1 MSFNEKH
8 YSNTGDM
15 IKHSKEIVIS
25 YLTRKGENQDIPINL
40 HVVKKQ
46 EEAKVLLGELKI
58 LYEYKQRN
66 MTEFV

>member
-8 YSNTGDM
+8 YNNTGDM

-46 EEAKVLLGELKI
+46 EEPKVLLGELKI

>member
-8 YSNTGDM
+8 YNNTGDM
-15 IKHSKEIVIS
+15 TKHSKEIVIS

-46 EEAKVLLGELKI
+46 EETKVLLGELQI

>member
-8 YSNTGDM
+8 YNNTGDM

-46 EEAKVLLGELKI
+46 EEAKVFLKI